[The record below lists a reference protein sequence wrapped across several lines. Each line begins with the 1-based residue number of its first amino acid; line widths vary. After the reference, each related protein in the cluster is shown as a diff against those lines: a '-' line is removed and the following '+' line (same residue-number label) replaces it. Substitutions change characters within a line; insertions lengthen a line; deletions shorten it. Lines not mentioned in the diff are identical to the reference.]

1 MGEYY
6 GSKGVDT
13 WRKKEWEADIAEHEV
28 TFPFCS
34 SDIAGV
40 QSDFMLCRRILD
52 TLIKVLK
59 ASIWRSLSSFF
70 FILSNLLKICF

>member
-13 WRKKEWEADIAEHEV
+13 WSKKEWEDEIAEHEV

-34 SDIAGV
+34 SDVGTV
-40 QSDFMLCRRILD
+40 HSDYMLP
-52 TLIKVLK
+52 
-59 ASIWRSLSSFF
+59 
-70 FILSNLLKICF
+70 